1 MSNIVKPDVRLLAYT
16 QPIILKEMEVT
27 RYASQ
32 IKEYSMEFAGRAC
45 YQSFD
50 RPNPDT
56 ADTGDY
62 LRNIIKLGHESV
74 LEHASATFYLTGV
87 SRSFTHE
94 LIRHRHL
101 SFSQLS
107 QRYVDESEA
116 NIVVPPAMRDL
127 GNMFK
132 LGRGEQLVSAE
143 EGLEWIAER
152 GYTNYEVF
160 VEALLDAGLAR
171 KQAREAARAVLPNM
185 TETRIVVT
193 GNLRAWRD
201 MLWKRC
207 HPSADAEM
215 RGVSIEILTQ
225 LMDLYPDVF
234 GDIYESTESDN
245 W

>member
-1 MSNIVKPDVRLLAYT
+1 MQYSKPEVRLLAYT
-16 QPIILKEMEVT
+16 EPVILDEMTPSEYYSQLKE
-27 RYASQ
+27 YPL
-32 IKEYSMEFAGRAC
+32 EFAGRAC

-74 LEHASATFYLTGV
+74 LEHASATFYITGV

-101 SFSQLS
+101 SFSQMS
-107 QRYVDESEA
+107 QRYVDESDIS
-116 NIVVPPAMRDL
+116 IVVPPALDT
-127 GNMFK
+127 
-132 LGRGEQLVSAE
+132 E
-143 EGLEWIAER
+143 EGRMGLIPTR
-152 GYTNYEVF
+152 T
-160 VEALLDAGLAR
+160 DAMYDYRRIVKSLSHLPR

-225 LMDLYPDVF
+225 LMDIYPDVF